1 MPIDQMPIDQMLVFI
16 TVTLFVSAS
25 PGPVMLSTMANGGMY
40 GVRHAAWGMAGATAG
55 NLILIALSFIG
66 MALILKNST
75 TLFRVLQ
82 WAGAAYLIW
91 LGIKMYRQP
100 IADDQS
106 PIDAIRAKPWVLFLK
121 SVGVALSN
129 PKGLVYFGAFFP
141 QFISLE
147 YSLTHQLL
155 LMVGAF
161 VVIDV
166 IWMLIYAQGGSF
178 VAGWL
183 RSPQQRRGF
192 NRISGGALIGAGI
205 LMAAL

>member
-1 MPIDQMPIDQMLVFI
+1 MPIDQLIVFI

-66 MALILKNST
+66 MALILKNSP

-82 WAGAAYLIW
+82 WTGAAYLVW
-91 LGIKMYRQP
+91 LGFKMYRQP
-100 IADDQS
+100 VADAERPGHADR
-106 PIDAIRAKPWVLFLK
+106 IKPWTLFLK
-121 SVGVALSN
+121 SVGVAISN
-129 PKGLVYFGAFFP
+129 PKGLIYFGAFFP

-147 YSLTHQLL
+147 YALL
-155 LMVGAF
+155 NQLMVLIGVF
-161 VVIDV
+161 IVIDT

-178 VAGWL
+178 VVRWL

-192 NRISGGALIGAGI
+192 NRVAGSAIIAAGI
-205 LMAAL
+205 LLAVF

>member
-1 MPIDQMPIDQMLVFI
+1 MPIDQLLVFV

-25 PGPVMLSTMANGGMY
+25 PGPVMLSAMANGGMY

-55 NLILIALSFIG
+55 NLLLIALSFVG
-66 MALILKNST
+66 MALVLKNST
-75 TLFRVLQ
+75 ALFRALQ

-100 IADDQS
+100 VADNQVPGS
-106 PIDAIRAKPWVLFLK
+106 AVRASSFGLFIK
-121 SVGVALSN
+121 SVGIAISN

-155 LMVGAF
+155 LMVVVF
-161 VVIDV
+161 VIIDV

-183 RSPQQRRGF
+183 RSPQQRRSF
-192 NRISGGALIGAGI
+192 NRVAGGALIGAGV
-205 LMAAL
+205 LLVAV